1 MNINIIINLS
11 KSFNRS
17 QSSNHPISCLDWNP
31 ILYKLDEGVQ
41 GFAAKRITSI
51 ITNQSICLWCFWKT
65 CAKVDMIL
73 TCLWYFHFKPKMQ
86 LDSEILYFHA
96 IWFEHA
102 FFFQLDC
109 LVYEKY
115 SSQSLS
121 CKREVGKVANDNAKP
136 QTTCHRLELVRTPRQ
151 LWSSKLSG
159 HCSLAMLNI

>member
-1 MNINIIINLS
+1 MNINIINLS

-65 CAKVDMIL
+65 CTKVDMIL
-73 TCLWYFHFKPKMQ
+73 TRLWYLHFKPKMQ
-86 LDSEILYFHA
+86 LDSWFPCDM
-96 IWFEHA
+96 IWA
-102 FFFQLDC
+102 CCFFSVGLPR
-109 LVYEKY
+109 LWKVLLPKPE
-115 SSQSLS
+115 LGG
-121 CKREVGKVANDNAKP
+121 EVGKVAF
-136 QTTCHRLELVRTPRQ
+136 TTTASHRSTDRLELVRTPRQ